1 MKRSW
6 TVPAII
12 AAIVVVV
19 GMLLAASYNGLVS
32 SRETVRGSINNVQTQ
47 YQRRADLIPNLVQT
61 VKGDANFEKTT
72 LEAVVS
78 ARAKATSI
86 TIDPSKATPEQ
97 LQQYQNAQGELS
109 QALGRLIA
117 VSENYPE
124 LKATQAFRDLMTQ
137 LEGTENR
144 IQIARADYGK
154 TVQAY
159 NAKIQRFPTNIS
171 AGLFGFSQF
180 PYFAADKGAE
190 TAPKVDFTPDKN
202 CTADNC
208 AIRNQ

>member
-6 TVPAII
+6 TVFGVI
-12 AAIVVVV
+12 AGIVILF
-19 GMLLAASYNGLVS
+19 GMLLAASYNGLVNA
-32 SRETVRGSINNVQTQ
+32 REPVRASINNLQSQ
-47 YQRRADLIPNLVQT
+47 YQRRADLIPNLVET

-78 ARAKATSI
+78 ARARATQM

-97 LQQYQNAQGELS
+97 LQQYQAAQGELS

-124 LKATQAFRDLMTQ
+124 LKATEAFRDLIAQ

-144 IQIARADYGK
+144 IQVARADYGK
-154 TVQAY
+154 AAQAY

-171 AGLFGFSQF
+171 AGLFGFDQF
-180 PYFAADKGAE
+180 PYFTADKGAE
-190 TAPKVDFTPDKN
+190 TAPKVDFNTPS
-202 CTADNC
+202 TPQPAP
-208 AIRNQ
+208 AQ